1 MENLQQYDEGLSKF
15 YSAIYKWMAIGVAF
29 SGVVAWLF
37 LQSGYAGAFYTN
49 PILFYGLIAIQ
60 LGLLFGIQWFMN
72 KLSHAASFILYFVY
86 AAATGILSA
95 YIFAVYDLGN
105 ILGVFVPSVLMFAA
119 LALYGYTTKRD
130 LSGWGVFLF
139 AAMWGVFLVSIIN
152 MFIQSEMTH
161 FIVSIIAVIV
171 FAGLTVYDNQFYKNI
186 YYQVKDNEELKDK
199 MVTQGALH
207 MYINFIMI
215 FRNLLYLVNR
225 D

>member
-15 YSAIYKWMAIGVAF
+15 YAAIYKWMAIGVAF
-29 SGVVAWLF
+29 SGVIAWLF
-37 LQSGYAGAFYTN
+37 LQSGHASLIFNN
-49 PILFYGLIAIQ
+49 PVLFYGLIGIQ
-60 LGLLFGIQWFMN
+60 LALLFGVQWFMN
-72 KLSHAASFILYFVY
+72 KLSHTASFVLYFAY
-86 AAATGILSA
+86 AGVTGVLSS

-105 ILGVFVPSVLMFAA
+105 ILGVFAASVLMFGA
-119 LALYGYTTKRD
+119 LALYGYTTKKD

-139 AAMWGVFLVSIIN
+139 AAMWGVFAVSIIN
-152 MFIQSEMTH
+152 AFLQSEITH
-161 FIVSIIAVIV
+161 FVVSIIAIIV
-171 FAGLTVYDNQFYKNI
+171 FAGLTVYENQHYKNI

-225 D
+225 N